1 MAISGCNGVM
11 KALFHPAPT
20 TPTRKAVFIGA
31 AEYRRKSYGANHPL
45 AIPRVSL
52 TFDLINSYA
61 ALSGDEYLIARK
73 AADFELEWF
82 HTREYVS
89 AIKRV
94 EALGRADR
102 CSREQFQLGTLENPY
117 FVGIYSIPCTATG
130 ASIQAAEQVIA
141 GRVAFNPA
149 GGMHHARPGQAQGF
163 CYFNDPVLGIM
174 RLREHG
180 WRVMYVDVDAHH
192 GDGVEAAFQSDPYVM
207 TLSLHMD
214 TAYAYPFKG
223 GQISNAGCPGN
234 GHATINVPLPK
245 AIEDAHYQRIFDA
258 AFYPALA
265 KFAPD
270 AIVLQAG
277 TDMLY
282 ADPLGEFS
290 LSTQCFL
297 EVVEKIYNAAPRHP
311 DGTPRLL
318 ITGGGGYH
326 PILLARAWTG
336 LWGLI
341 SGRNLAA
348 AIPPEG
354 VALLRAAGWDS
365 DEDEPY
371 FGSLF
376 QSRFDTLSVPARAPV
391 DLGELLAGLAQ
402 HPFLSAT

>member
-1 MAISGCNGVM
+1 M
-11 KALFHPAPT
+11 KEAFHPAPSN
-20 TPTRKAVFIGA
+20 PARKAVFIGA
-31 AEYRRKSYGANHPL
+31 AAYRRKSYGSNHPL

-52 TFDLINSYA
+52 TFDLINSYG
-61 ALSGDEYLIARK
+61 ALSRDEYLIARK
-73 AADFELEWF
+73 AADLELEWF
-82 HTREYVS
+82 HTCEYIS

-94 EALGRADR
+94 EVLGRADR
-102 CSREQFQLGTLENPY
+102 TSREQFQLGTLENPY
-117 FVGIYSIPCTATG
+117 FDGIYSIPCTATG

-141 GRVAFNPA
+141 GRVAFSPA
-149 GGMHHARPGQAQGF
+149 GGMHHARPGHAQGF
-163 CYFNDPVLGIM
+163 CYFNDPVLAIM
-174 RLREHG
+174 RLRKHG
-180 WRVMYVDVDAHH
+180 WRVLYVDIDAHH
-192 GDGVEAAFQSDPYVM
+192 GDGVEAAFQSDPYVL

-223 GQISNAGCPGN
+223 GQLSDAGCTDN

-245 AIEDAHYQRIFDA
+245 AIEDAHYQRIFDT

-282 ADPLGEFS
+282 ADPLGKFS

-297 EVVEKIYNAAPRHP
+297 EIVEKIYTAAPRHT

-336 LWGLI
+336 LWGFI

-354 VALLRAAGWDS
+354 VTLLRAVGWDA

-371 FGSLF
+371 FQSLF
-376 QSRFDTLSVPARAPV
+376 ESRLDTLAGPEPASI
-391 DLGELLAGLAQ
+391 DLSELEARLAR
-402 HPFLSAT
+402 HPFFFA

>member
-1 MAISGCNGVM
+1 MAES
-11 KALFHPAPT
+11 FHPAPT
-20 TPTRKAVFIGA
+20 HPTRKAVFIGA
-31 AEYRRKSYGANHPL
+31 AQYRRKSYGSNHPL

-61 ALSGDEYLIARK
+61 ALTRDEYLVARK

-82 HTREYVS
+82 HTPEYVS

-94 EALGRADR
+94 DALGRADQT
-102 CSREQFQLGTLENPY
+102 SRQQFQLGTLENPY
-117 FVGIYSIPCTATG
+117 FEGIYSISATATG

-149 GGMHHARPGQAQGF
+149 GGMHHARAGYAQGF

-174 RLREHG
+174 RLRKHG
-180 WRVMYVDVDAHH
+180 WRVMYVDIDAHH
-192 GDGVEAAFQSDPYVM
+192 GDAVESAFQDDADVM

-223 GQISNAGCPGN
+223 GQIGDAGSAAN
-234 GHATINVPLPK
+234 GYATINVPLPK
-245 AIEDAHYQRIFDA
+245 ATNDAEYGEIFDA
-258 AFYPALA
+258 VFAAALA
-265 KFAPD
+265 RFTPD

-282 ADPLGEFS
+282 GDPLGKFS
-290 LSTQCFL
+290 TTTQCFL
-297 EVVEKIYNAAPRHP
+297 ATIEKILAAAPQHS

-326 PILLARAWTG
+326 PIMLARAWTG

-341 SGRNLAA
+341 SGRKLATQ
-348 AIPPEG
+348 IPIEG
-354 VALLRAAGWDS
+354 QALLRAVEWDI
-365 DEDEPY
+365 DEDESD
-371 FGSLF
+371 FASLF
-376 QSRFDTLSVPARAPV
+376 ERRLDADIPTRPRCEIEALAATLS
-391 DLGELLAGLAQ
+391 E
-402 HPFLSAT
+402 HPFLR